1 MLGSP
6 FCIERCSLTVRNK
19 RKARQDGFRPFIPRV
34 LGGKNQGASD
44 LADTPLQNQ
53 VVFPAENNH
62 GRLGVCVSISLSRKR
77 GARNPTAIFSIAGLG
92 AHVRSSKEGCDIFF
106 KNAFSISSLRM
117 HLLASCKRAVLGLRV
132 RLACEFVP
140 LRELRVARQARAG
153 WRTGNVTERLFDILI
168 NWWYTIWQ

>member
-34 LGGKNQGASD
+34 LGGKTRAHPTSR
-44 LADTPLQNQ
+44 TRPLQNQ

-92 AHVRSSKEGCDIFF
+92 AHVRSSKEGCDIFSRMRSLSRVCGCIF
-106 KNAFSISSLRM
+106 LPRASARFSAFESGSLVSSFLCGNYGRP
-117 HLLASCKRAVLGLRV
+117 ASTGG
-132 RLACEFVP
+132 
-140 LRELRVARQARAG
+140 VADGQRY
-153 WRTGNVTERLFDILI
+153 RTPI
-168 NWWYTIWQ
+168 